1 MSITASTPPQPGVK
15 IRMQVK
21 ASPTPVLSQNFGDSS
36 LLSGPCEGS
45 TPVCAPL
52 LDSNQASSVSG
63 LSPMDMGTCGNA
75 SLTELQPPTENL
87 NGNLTMDLTADY
99 WKAQYE
105 RQVAGQALTKAVTN
119 EIRKSSDLA
128 VIYKTALQGMA
139 DLFGVSQGMVLRLRF
154 WDPRQ
159 MLRVVDRVPKTRVL
173 VESVWPLLQ
182 NEVDQSE
189 AIPSTS
195 QSYWVS
201 ECQVSQ
207 AAMKRFPEKLELKDL
222 TAFQTCVEEAS
233 TIFPLISPDT
243 FPSLLM
249 VPLENK
255 GKPLGFLVLQQN
267 ESRQWTDSEVDFVE
281 LMAGQISSA
290 IIQTE
295 TLRQVESIVEDRTA
309 QLQHSVDLQGKLYE
323 LNRKQIERLR
333 EMNKRMD
340 EFLSTLSHE
349 LRTPLTSMM
358 LAIRM
363 LREASLSPE
372 RRSQYLNILEQQ
384 CAQETNLVNDL
395 LALQE
400 LETKQVAMQ
409 VQVVDLNHMTQ
420 ELQVG
425 FEQRWG
431 SKGLSLGITVEKGL
445 SLSTDVGSLNR
456 VMLELLTNAGKYSD
470 PSTHVTMDFCRAGKQ
485 LSIVVSNL
493 GAGIAASELPH
504 IFEKFRRCQGMT
516 DNAVPGTGLGLALV
530 KSLVQHLGGSI
541 SAESHLVSPA
551 DEAASES
558 SHQTQ
563 FTVLLPVNPET
574 TKS

>member
-1 MSITASTPPQPGVK
+1 
-15 IRMQVK
+15 MQAK
-21 ASPTPVLSQNFGDSS
+21 ASSTYVLSQNLSDSS
-36 LLSGPCEGS
+36 SLSSSHEGS
-45 TPVCAPL
+45 ATVGAAICDATL
-52 LDSNQASSVSG
+52 ASNFSD
-63 LSPMDMGTCGNA
+63 LSPMDMGNCGNA
-75 SLTELQPPTENL
+75 SLTELQSHSQNNT
-87 NGNLTMDLTADY
+87 TDLTVDSGVDSGADY
-99 WKAQYE
+99 WKVQYD

-139 DLFGVSQGMVLRLRF
+139 NLFDVSQGIILRLRF

-159 MLRVVDRVPKTRVL
+159 MLRSADRLPKTRVL
-173 VESVWPLLQ
+173 VESVWPAIL
-182 NEVDQSE
+182 NDEVHSE
-189 AIPSTS
+189 TPPA

-207 AAMKRFPEKLELKDL
+207 AAMKRFPEMLQLTDLE
-222 TAFQTCVEEAS
+222 AFQASVEDPAIVFNLLLPES
-233 TIFPLISPDT
+233 
-243 FPSLLM
+243 FPSILM

-255 GKPLGFLVLQQN
+255 GKPLGFLVLQQSQ
-267 ESRQWTDSEVDFVE
+267 SRQWTDAEVDFVE
-281 LMAGQISSA
+281 LIAGQLSSA

-409 VQVVDLNHMTQ
+409 VQPVDLKHMTQ

-425 FEQRWG
+425 FEQRWN
-431 SKGLSLGITVEKGL
+431 SKGLSIGIAVEKNL

-456 VMLELLTNAGKYSD
+456 VLLELLTNAGKYSD
-470 PSTHVTMDFCRAGKQ
+470 PSTHVTVAFSTAGKQ
-485 LSIVVSNL
+485 LSIVVNNL
-493 GAGIAASELPH
+493 GAGIAPSELPH

-541 SAESHLVSPA
+541 TAESTPVSS
-551 DEAASES
+551 SETVS
-558 SHQTQ
+558 ETSHQTQ
-563 FTVLLPVNPET
+563 FTVILPVSPET
-574 TKS
+574 PKN

>member
-1 MSITASTPPQPGVK
+1 MQAKASTT
-15 IRMQVK
+15 R
-21 ASPTPVLSQNFGDSS
+21 VLSPQSENSASSSDQGVEDLCVPAYKATLPASFVELLPMDQDPGDRLTFSESSDSS
-36 LLSGPCEGS
+36 ALTQELVQE
-45 TPVCAPL
+45 
-52 LDSNQASSVSG
+52 LDDAN
-63 LSPMDMGTCGNA
+63 
-75 SLTELQPPTENL
+75 
-87 NGNLTMDLTADY
+87 Y
-99 WKAQYE
+99 WKAQYD
-105 RQVAGQALTKAVTN
+105 RQVAGQALTKALTN

-128 VIYKTALQGMA
+128 VIYKTALQGISH
-139 DLFGVSQGMVLRLRF
+139 LFNTSQCLILRLRF

-159 MLRVVDRVPKTRVL
+159 MLRAVDRLPKTRVL
-173 VESVWPLLQ
+173 VESTWPVPEKNITAL
-182 NEVDQSE
+182 SE
-189 AIPSTS
+189 TTDIPAPVA

-201 ECQVSQ
+201 ECQVTQ
-207 AAMKRFPEKLELKDL
+207 AAMKQFPELLQIPSLEE
-222 TAFQTCVEEAS
+222 FQNHIEDVSVVINLLDPEAY
-233 TIFPLISPDT
+233 
-243 FPSLLM
+243 PSLLM

-255 GKPLGFLVLQQN
+255 GKPLGFLVVQQKH
-267 ESRQWTDSEVDFVE
+267 SRPWTESEVDFIE
-281 LMAGQISSA
+281 LIAGQISSA
-290 IIQTE
+290 IIQKE

-363 LREASLSPE
+363 LREESLPPE

-384 CAQETNLVNDL
+384 CAQETNLINDL

-409 VQVVDLNHMTQ
+409 VQSVDLKHMAQ
-420 ELQVG
+420 ELQAG

-431 SKGLSLGITVEKGL
+431 SKGLSIGIEMGKGL

-456 VMLELLTNAGKYSD
+456 VLLELLTNAGKYAD
-470 PSTHVTMDFCRAGKQ
+470 PSTHVTMDFNRTGQQ
-485 LSIVVSNL
+485 LSIVVTNF
-493 GAGIAASELPH
+493 GTGIPASELPH
-504 IFEKFRRCQGMT
+504 IFEKFRRCQGIT

-541 SAESHLVSPA
+541 TASSDPTSTPA
-551 DEAASES
+551 TQADVLY
-558 SHQTQ
+558 QTV
-563 FTVLLPVNPET
+563 FTVVLPITPET

>member
-1 MSITASTPPQPGVK
+1 M
-15 IRMQVK
+15 
-21 ASPTPVLSQNFGDSS
+21 N
-36 LLSGPCEGS
+36 
-45 TPVCAPL
+45 
-52 LDSNQASSVSG
+52 
-63 LSPMDMGTCGNA
+63 MGTCGNA
-75 SLTELQPPTENL
+75 SLTDLQAHPENL
-87 NGNLTMDLTADY
+87 ATDLSMDLSADY

-139 DLFGVSQGMVLRLRF
+139 DLFGMSQVMILRLRF

-159 MLRVVDRVPKTRVL
+159 MLRSVDRLPKTRVL
-173 VESVWPLLQ
+173 VESVWPILP
-182 NEVDQSE
+182 NEPVHGEASSVAQS
-189 AIPSTS
+189 STAQS
-195 QSYWVS
+195 AVAQSYWVS

-207 AAMKRFPEKLELKDL
+207 AAMKRFPEKLELTDL
-222 TAFQTCVEEAS
+222 NAFQACVEDSATVFNLLAPES
-233 TIFPLISPDT
+233 

-255 GKPLGFLVLQQN
+255 GKPLGFLVLQQGQ
-267 ESRQWTDSEVDFVE
+267 SRQWTDSEVDFAE

-400 LETKQVAMQ
+400 LESKQVAMQ
-409 VQVVDLNHMTQ
+409 VQPVDLTHMTQ
-420 ELQVG
+420 ELQAG
-425 FEQRWG
+425 FEQRWS
-431 SKGLSLGITVEKGL
+431 SKGLSIGITVEKGL
-445 SLSTDVGSLNR
+445 NLSTDVGSLNR

-470 PSTHVTMDFCRAGKQ
+470 PSTHVTVEFHRAGKQ
-485 LSIVVSNL
+485 LSIDVSNV
-493 GAGIAASELPH
+493 GAGIATSELPY

-541 SAESHLVSPA
+541 AAESHAVSPSSSSS
-551 DEAASES
+551 DEGAEASY
-558 SHQTQ
+558 QTQ
-563 FTVLLPVNPET
+563 FTVLLPMNPET
-574 TKS
+574 AKS

>member
-1 MSITASTPPQPGVK
+1 MQLKATP
-15 IRMQVK
+15 
-21 ASPTPVLSQNFGDSS
+21 TVLSQNNDEASS
-36 LLSGPCEGS
+36 LSNSHESLEVS
-45 TPVCAPL
+45 CAPISTL
-52 LDSNQASSVSG
+52 TRNFSD
-63 LSPMDMGTCGNA
+63 LSPMDMGISENA
-75 SLTELQPPTENL
+75 SLTVLSEASSES
-87 NGNLTMDLTADY
+87 ASH

-105 RQVAGQALTKAVTN
+105 HQLAGQALTKKLTN
-119 EIRKSSDLA
+119 EIRKSSDL
-128 VIYKTALQGMA
+128 VGIYQTALQGMTE
-139 DLFGVSQGMVLRLRF
+139 LFQVSQCMILRLRF

-159 MLRVVDRVPKTRVL
+159 MLRVADRLPKTRVL
-173 VESVWPLLQ
+173 VESIWPVPA
-182 NEVDQSE
+182 NPVSNGG
-189 AIPSTS
+189 ASA

-201 ECQVSQ
+201 ECQVTQ
-207 AAMKRFPEKLELKDL
+207 AAMKSFPEVLQLNSLPE
-222 TAFQTCVEEAS
+222 FQDCVEDLS
-233 TIFPLISPDT
+233 IVVDLLNPQVS
-243 FPSLLM
+243 PSLLM
-249 VPLENK
+249 IPLENK
-255 GKPLGFLVLQQN
+255 GKPLGFLVLQQQQA
-267 ESRQWTDSEVDFVE
+267 RQWTPSQIDFVE

-384 CAQETNLVNDL
+384 CAQETNLINDL

-400 LETKQVAMQ
+400 LESKQVAMQ
-409 VQVVDLNHMTQ
+409 VQSVDLNHLTQ

-425 FEQRWG
+425 FDQRWS

-456 VMLELLTNAGKYSD
+456 VLLELLTNAGKYSD
-470 PSTHVTMDFCRAGKQ
+470 PNTHITLEFSKVGKLDGKSAQQ
-485 LSIVVSNL
+485 LSIVVSNI
-493 GAGIAASELPH
+493 GSGITKSELPH

-541 SAESHLVSPA
+541 SAESSHISLA
-551 DEAASES
+551 EATPEVAYE
-558 SHQTQ
+558 TR
-563 FTVLLPVNPET
+563 FTVLLPLVPDT
-574 TKS
+574 AKG

>member
-1 MSITASTPPQPGVK
+1 
-15 IRMQVK
+15 MQVK
-21 ASPTPVLSQNFGDSS
+21 ASPTHVLSQNCGDSS
-36 LLSGPCEGS
+36 LFSGAYEGNPS
-45 TPVCAPL
+45 VYAPSY
-52 LDSNQASSVSG
+52 DPNQASSFSG
-63 LSPMDMGTCGNA
+63 SSPMDMGTCGNA
-75 SLTELQPPTENL
+75 SLTELQSPTDRL
-87 NGNLTMDLTADY
+87 NGSLSMDRNADY

-128 VIYKTALQGMA
+128 VIYKTALQGMT
-139 DLFGVSQGMVLRLRF
+139 DLFETSQAMVLRLRF

-159 MLRVVDRVPKTRVL
+159 MLRVVDRLPKTRVL
-173 VESVWPLLQ
+173 VEAVWPMLQ
-182 NEVDQSE
+182 NEAENESGPAV
-189 AIPSTS
+189 PVTP

-207 AAMKRFPEKLELKDL
+207 AAMKRFPERLELPDL
-222 TAFQTCVEEAS
+222 KALQDCVEDPELVFHLLSSDA
-233 TIFPLISPDT
+233 

-255 GKPLGFLVLQQN
+255 GKPLGFLVLQQ
-267 ESRQWTDSEVDFVE
+267 SQPRQWTNAEVDFLE

-409 VQVVDLNHMTQ
+409 VQVVDLKHMTQ

-425 FEQRWG
+425 FEQRWS
-431 SKGLSLGITVEKGL
+431 SKGLSLGISVEDGL

-456 VMLELLTNAGKYSD
+456 VLLELLTNAGKYSD
-470 PSTHVTMDFCRAGKQ
+470 PSTHVTLDFCRAGQQ

-541 SAESHLVSPA
+541 TAQSHLVEGHLAQNQPVNSA
-551 DEAASES
+551 DAAASES

-574 TKS
+574 AKS

>member
-1 MSITASTPPQPGVK
+1 
-15 IRMQVK
+15 MQVK
-21 ASPTPVLSQNFGDSS
+21 VSPTHVMSQNFGDSS
-36 LLSGPCEGS
+36 LFPSAYEGNTS
-45 TPVCAPL
+45 VGSPICDP
-52 LDSNQASSVSG
+52 NQASSFSD

-75 SLTELQPPTENL
+75 SLTELQSPADHRHGDL
-87 NGNLTMDLTADY
+87 SMDLGADY

-128 VIYKTALQGMA
+128 VIYKTALQGMTE
-139 DLFGVSQGMVLRLRF
+139 LFEVSQGMVLRLRF

-159 MLRVVDRVPKTRVL
+159 MLRSVDRLPKTRVL
-173 VESVWPLLQ
+173 VESVWSLLQ
-182 NEVDQSE
+182 NEADPGE
-189 AIPSTS
+189 AVPATA

-207 AAMKRFPEKLELKDL
+207 AAMKRFPEMLKLQDL
-222 TAFQTCVEEAS
+222 AAFQGCVEDPTTVFNLLSSE
-233 TIFPLISPDT
+233 I

-267 ESRQWTDSEVDFVE
+267 QARQWTDSEVDFVE

-409 VQVVDLNHMTQ
+409 VQAVDLKHMTQ
-420 ELQVG
+420 ELQIG
-425 FEQRWG
+425 FEQRWS
-431 SKGLSLGITVEKGL
+431 SKGLSIEITLEEGL

-456 VMLELLTNAGKYSD
+456 VLLELLTNAGKYSD

-541 SAESHLVSPA
+541 AAQSHLVSPS

-574 TKS
+574 AKS

>member
-1 MSITASTPPQPGVK
+1 
-15 IRMQVK
+15 MQVK
-21 ASPTPVLSQNFGDSS
+21 ASPNPVLSQNFGDSS
-36 LLSGPCEGS
+36 LRSSTYEGDTS
-45 TPVCAPL
+45 VCAPL
-52 LDSNQASSVSG
+52 FDPNQASNVSG

-75 SLTELQPPTENL
+75 SLTELQSPADRRHGDL
-87 NGNLTMDLTADY
+87 SMDLGADY

-128 VIYKTALQGMA
+128 VIYKTALQGMTE
-139 DLFGVSQGMVLRLRF
+139 LFEVSQGMVLRLRF

-159 MLRVVDRVPKTRVL
+159 MLRVVDRLPKTRVL
-173 VESVWPLLQ
+173 VESVWPLLP
-182 NEVDQSE
+182 NEPKQGETVSPT
-189 AIPSTS
+189 A

-207 AAMKRFPEKLELKDL
+207 AAMKRFPEMLELEDL
-222 TAFQTCVEEAS
+222 SAFQTYLDDPSLV
-233 TIFPLISPDT
+233 FNLISPT
-243 FPSLLM
+243 NFPSLLM

-267 ESRQWTDSEVDFVE
+267 QSRQWTDSEMDFVE

-409 VQVVDLNHMTQ
+409 VQVVDLKHMTQ

-431 SKGLSLGITVEKGL
+431 SKGLSIGITVEESL

-456 VMLELLTNAGKYSD
+456 VLLELLTNAGKYSD

-541 SAESHLVSPA
+541 SAQSHLVGPS
-551 DEAASES
+551 DEVASDS
-558 SHQTQ
+558 SYQTQ
-563 FTVLLPVNPET
+563 FTVLLPVSPET
-574 TKS
+574 AKS

>member
-1 MSITASTPPQPGVK
+1 
-15 IRMQVK
+15 MQLKV
-21 ASPTPVLSQNFGDSS
+21 SS
-36 LLSGPCEGS
+36 
-45 TPVCAPL
+45 
-52 LDSNQASSVSG
+52 
-63 LSPMDMGTCGNA
+63 LSPMDMGTFGNA
-75 SLTELQPPTENL
+75 PLTDLPVHPQNFMTD
-87 NGNLTMDLTADY
+87 LTMGLGTDLGAEY
-99 WKAQYE
+99 WRFQYE
-105 RQVAGQALTKAVTN
+105 RQVAGQALTKALTN

-128 VIYKTALQGMA
+128 VIYNTALQGMA
-139 DLFGVSQGMVLRLRF
+139 NLFDVSQGMVLRLRF

-159 MLRVVDRVPKTRVL
+159 MLRSVDRLPKTRVL
-173 VESVWPLLQ
+173 VESVWPTIR
-182 NEVDQSE
+182 NDETHGE
-189 AIPSTS
+189 TPPP

-207 AAMKRFPEKLELKDL
+207 AAMKCFPEMLQL
-222 TAFQTCVEEAS
+222 TALDEFQACVEDPA
-233 TIFPLISPDT
+233 TVYNLLSPES
-243 FPSLLM
+243 FPSVLM

-255 GKPLGFLVLQQN
+255 GKPLGFLVLQQTQ
-267 ESRQWTDSEVDFVE
+267 SRQWTASEVDFVE
-281 LMAGQISSA
+281 LIAGQLSSA

-409 VQVVDLNHMTQ
+409 VQPVDLTYMTQ

-425 FEQRWG
+425 FEQRWN
-431 SKGLSLGITVEKGL
+431 SKGLSIGVSVEKNL
-445 SLSTDVGSLNR
+445 TLSTDVGSLNR
-456 VMLELLTNAGKYSD
+456 VLLELLTNAGKYSD
-470 PSTHVTMDFCRAGKQ
+470 PNTHVTMNFSQAGKQ
-485 LSIVVSNL
+485 LSIAVSNL
-493 GAGIAASELPH
+493 GAGIAPSELPH

-541 SAESHLVSPA
+541 TAESIPA
-551 DEAASES
+551 SSSDTASDA

-563 FTVLLPVNPET
+563 FTVLLPVSPET
-574 TKS
+574 AKN

>member
-1 MSITASTPPQPGVK
+1 
-15 IRMQVK
+15 MQVQ
-21 ASPTPVLSQNFGDSS
+21 ASPTHVMSQNFGDSS
-36 LLSGPCEGS
+36 SLPSAYEGKTS
-45 TPVCAPL
+45 VCAPVG
-52 LDSNQASSVSG
+52 DPNTASNVSG
-63 LSPMDMGTCGNA
+63 LSPMDMGTGGNA
-75 SLTELQPPTENL
+75 SPTELTSSADRL
-87 NGNLTMDLTADY
+87 NGDLSMNRDAHY
-99 WKAQYE
+99 WKIQYE

-139 DLFGVSQGMVLRLRF
+139 DLFDTSQAMVLRLRF

-159 MLRVVDRVPKTRVL
+159 MLRVVDRLPKTRVL
-173 VESVWPLLQ
+173 VESVWPPLQPEAQ
-182 NEVDQSE
+182 NEAIQAE
-189 AIPSTS
+189 AIPTTP

-207 AAMKRFPEKLELKDL
+207 AAMKCFPEMLEWKDL
-222 TAFQTCVEEAS
+222 KAFQAYVDDPAIVFNLLSSEK
-233 TIFPLISPDT
+233 FPA
-243 FPSLLM
+243 LLM

-267 ESRQWTDSEVDFVE
+267 QSRQWTESEVDFVE

-409 VQVVDLNHMTQ
+409 VQVVDLKHMTQ

-425 FEQRWG
+425 FEDRWS
-431 SKGLSLGITVEKGL
+431 SKGLSIGITVEDGL

-456 VMLELLTNAGKYSD
+456 VLLELLTNAGKYSD
-470 PSTHVTMDFCRAGKQ
+470 PSTHVTMAFCRAGKQ
-485 LSIVVSNL
+485 LSIEVSNL
-493 GAGIAASELPH
+493 GSGIAASELPH

-541 SAESHLVSPA
+541 TAQSHPVSPS
-551 DEAASES
+551 DELPSES
-558 SHQTQ
+558 SHRTQ

-574 TKS
+574 PKS

>member
-1 MSITASTPPQPGVK
+1 M
-15 IRMQVK
+15 
-21 ASPTPVLSQNFGDSS
+21 N
-36 LLSGPCEGS
+36 
-45 TPVCAPL
+45 
-52 LDSNQASSVSG
+52 
-63 LSPMDMGTCGNA
+63 MGTCGNA
-75 SLTELQPPTENL
+75 SLTELQAHPENL
-87 NGNLTMDLTADY
+87 ATDPSTDLDADY

-128 VIYKTALQGMA
+128 VIYRTALQGIA
-139 DLFGVSQGMVLRLRF
+139 DLFDVSQAMILRLRF

-159 MLRVVDRVPKTRVL
+159 MLRSTDRLPKTRVL
-173 VESVWPLLQ
+173 VESVWPAIIS
-182 NEVDQSE
+182 DE
-189 AIPSTS
+189 AHGEAVPA

-207 AAMKRFPEKLELKDL
+207 AAMKHFPERLQLTDLEQ
-222 TAFQTCVEEAS
+222 FQACVEAPEAVFNLLS
-233 TIFPLISPDT
+233 AES

-267 ESRQWTDSEVDFVE
+267 QSRQWVDSEFDFVE

-400 LETKQVAMQ
+400 LETKQVALQ
-409 VQVVDLNHMTQ
+409 VQPVDLKHMTQ

-425 FEQRWG
+425 FEQRWNT
-431 SKGLSLGITVEKGL
+431 KGLSLGIVIENGL

-456 VMLELLTNAGKYSD
+456 VLLELLTNAGKYSD
-470 PSTHVTMDFCRAGKQ
+470 PSTHVTVDFSRSGKQ

-541 SAESHLVSPA
+541 AAQSSPVSASDAVSDA
-551 DEAASES
+551 

-563 FTVLLPVNPET
+563 FTVLLPMNPET
-574 TKS
+574 VKS